1 MLNKPFFYF
10 IIFAIVIAFPLN
22 TFAIVAN
29 HNCIDITQLS
39 ESQINHAKTI
49 LHIAYE
55 HTSHGSQITTGMNGL
70 IGFANGGGK
79 DMSHPT
85 DIFAWNNGGTGGAL
99 DFHDDAMGGYDAGYY
114 PEWYDGTINYLGTVN
129 PATGRGATNPDVNVI
144 MWSWCGQV
152 DDKYSAG
159 TLDSEYLTP
168 MTALE
173 AEYWNVMFIY
183 MTGHV
188 DHWDDADN
196 KAANQ
201 MIRDY
206 CNSNGKILF
215 DFSDIESYDPDGAYY
230 EFPHDNCDY
239 YESVG
244 GVLLGNWATEWQAD
258 HTEDVDWYN
267 CYSAHSEPLNANMKA
282 YAAWW
287 MFTQIAS
294 GIPTTPQDLKALLN
308 SGQTVD
314 LNWDSSTD
322 NIKVTGYKIYKNDIL
337 IDNTKTTQYTDTT
350 YVNGTNCTYSVS
362 AYDSAGNESEKI
374 KINYPNGCPP
384 AAYLLLLQ

>member
-10 IIFAIVIAFPLN
+10 LFFTICIALPLN

-39 ESQINHAKTI
+39 APQINHAKTM
-49 LHIAYE
+49 LHIAYG
-55 HTSHGSQITTGMNGL
+55 HTSHGSQITTGMTGL
-70 IGFANGGGK
+70 VSFANVGGK
-79 DMSHPT
+79 GMTHP
-85 DIFAWNNGGTGGAL
+85 DNIFAWNNGGTGGAL
-99 DFHDDAMGGYDAGYY
+99 DLHDYAMGGDVGYY
-114 PEWYDGTINYLGTVN
+114 PAWYNNTRNYLGTVN
-129 PATGRGATNPDVNVI
+129 AATGRGTDQSDVNVI

-159 TLDSEYLTP
+159 TLDSDYMIP
-168 MTALE
+168 MAALE

-201 MIRDY
+201 VIRNH
-206 CNSNGKILF
+206 CNSNNRILF
-215 DFSDIESYDPDGAYY
+215 DFADIESYDPDGTYY

-239 YESVG
+239 YDSVG
-244 GVLLGNWATEWQAD
+244 GAKLGNWATEWQD
-258 HTEDVDWYN
+258 THTEDLDWYI
-267 CYSAHSEPLNANMKA
+267 CSSSHSEPLNANMKA

-294 GIPTTPQDLKALLN
+294 GIPTTPQNLKASRINDHTINLTWN
-308 SGQTVD
+308 P
-314 LNWDSSTD
+314 STD
-322 NIKVTGYKIYKNDIL
+322 NIKVTGYRIYKNNIL
-337 IDNTKTTQYTDTT
+337 IDNVKTSQYTDTA
-350 YVNGTNCTYSVS
+350 YINGTHCTYSVS
-362 AYDSAGNESEKI
+362 TYDSAGNESEKTE
-374 KINYPNGCPP
+374 INYPNACQS
-384 AAYLLLLQ
+384 AVHLLLLK